1 MGCDVGLLADIE
13 FFALLKEEDRQALAD
28 VVDSTNPKHRRH
40 PFSGRGAG

>member
-28 VVDSTNPKHRRH
+28 VVDSIFVKTGDTL
-40 PFSGRGAG
+40 FQAGEPV